1 VCVRGCAGWKA
12 RCHATGRALARVCAA
27 LFRPFALLKQVRT
40 CSLLPCPLSFPASV
54 SFPGLAVQKALASKE
69 SSIKKDLEI
78 VLGTQFDNSAVGSAK
93 EVRDGRGGERQAK
106 VGGGG
111 SWDALW
117 KHRKKKKQPALL
129 GTDDEKK
136 LVR

>member
-1 VCVRGCAGWKA
+1 MGAA
-12 RCHATGRALARVCAA
+12 RFRAS
-27 LFRPFALLKQVRT
+27 ALLKQMRT
-40 CSLLPCPLSFPASV
+40 CRSPDAPNALPFPHAPFPS
-54 SFPGLAVQKALASKE
+54 PGLPVQKVLAKKE

-78 VLGTQFDNSAVGSAK
+78 VLGTQFDNSVVGSAK
-93 EVRDGRGGERQAK
+93 QVGNGRGGERQAK

-117 KHRKKKKQPALL
+117 KHRHTKKPPALL